1 MPNRPITVAVALA
14 MSIGMWAYIFRVAN
28 PNIRLQAARSGDR
41 TGDLGDLYPR
51 WYGTRQLV
59 LHNEN
64 PYGQRV
70 TEDLQ
75 LAYYGNIKPDGIR
88 DEQRFAYPVYISLFL
103 LPTVNLAFSQVRII
117 ACAVMAGAL
126 VISIPLWL
134 GCIGWKL
141 ASWKLVVLALL
152 VLSCSPAVQALEMQ
166 QISTLVCA
174 FIAAGAFLL
183 RRRAYIPAG
192 IFFSVASIK
201 PQMVFLFYF
210 WLLLWTLSKWRER
223 KNLVLSFS
231 AGVAALI
238 LAGEWML
245 PGWMG
250 QFISAMAAY
259 RHYAGDSAQSII
271 EMSFG
276 HAFGIFVI
284 FAILFGLAIACFRW
298 RNGAAR
304 VPGVLSCGRFGSG
317 YVYGRDSPGCALQS
331 SAIASGSAGSPSPVA
346 QTVELWESC
355 GRHLSP

>member
-41 TGDLGDLYPR
+41 TGDVGDLYPR

-59 LHNEN
+59 LHNEK

-141 ASWKLVVLALL
+141 AS
-152 VLSCSPAVQALEMQ
+152 
-166 QISTLVCA
+166 
-174 FIAAGAFLL
+174 
-183 RRRAYIPAG
+183 
-192 IFFSVASIK
+192 
-201 PQMVFLFYF
+201 
-210 WLLLWTLSKWRER
+210 
-223 KNLVLSFS
+223 
-231 AGVAALI
+231 
-238 LAGEWML
+238 
-245 PGWMG
+245 
-250 QFISAMAAY
+250 
-259 RHYAGDSAQSII
+259 
-271 EMSFG
+271 
-276 HAFGIFVI
+276 
-284 FAILFGLAIACFRW
+284 
-298 RNGAAR
+298 
-304 VPGVLSCGRFGSG
+304 
-317 YVYGRDSPGCALQS
+317 
-331 SAIASGSAGSPSPVA
+331 
-346 QTVELWESC
+346 
-355 GRHLSP
+355 

>member
-1 MPNRPITVAVALA
+1 
-14 MSIGMWAYIFRVAN
+14 
-28 PNIRLQAARSGDR
+28 
-41 TGDLGDLYPR
+41 
-51 WYGTRQLV
+51 
-59 LHNEN
+59 
-64 PYGQRV
+64 
-70 TEDLQ
+70 
-75 LAYYGNIKPDGIR
+75 
-88 DEQRFAYPVYISLFL
+88 
-103 LPTVNLAFSQVRII
+103 
-117 ACAVMAGAL
+117 
-126 VISIPLWL
+126 
-134 GCIGWKL
+134 
-141 ASWKLVVLALL
+141 
-152 VLSCSPAVQALEMQ
+152 
-166 QISTLVCA
+166 
-174 FIAAGAFLL
+174 
-183 RRRAYIPAG
+183 
-192 IFFSVASIK
+192 
-201 PQMVFLFYF
+201 MVFLFYF

-355 GRHLSP
+355 GRHLSPSNRGNPVAMDILLASFFIPVRRWALPFYFSLMVPLAIAALLALLQMKLLTTENSRKKLVS